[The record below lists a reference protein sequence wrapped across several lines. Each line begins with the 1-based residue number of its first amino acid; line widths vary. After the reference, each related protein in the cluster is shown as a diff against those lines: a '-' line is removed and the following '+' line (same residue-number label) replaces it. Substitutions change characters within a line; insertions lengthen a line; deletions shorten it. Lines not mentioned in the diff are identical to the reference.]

1 MSADTSIYIV
11 LSCGARLGTRWLHES
26 ARRTAASNGSGSNS
40 RRAAI
45 IGAGESGSGVIKN
58 MLGSPKLLMDP
69 IVVVDDDVGKH
80 GSRLHGVPVTGPV
93 SSLGA
98 IVAKY
103 HADEVIIAIPSAT
116 REQIGRVVDACAAA
130 KVAFRIAPDP
140 EEILNG
146 RGHGPIRVVQ
156 PSDLLGRPQL
166 DLNLDELRAELRG
179 ARIAITGAAGS
190 IGSELTRQLV
200 KLDPAVLYL
209 IDRNENDLYFLCD
222 ELDRKRARVAHVEVI
237 QDVRE
242 LPGMTRILKELMPT
256 HVLHAAAFKH
266 VPLMESHLVE
276 AVENNILGTW
286 ATLEAARNAGT
297 QKFVLI
303 STDKAVRPTSVMGAT
318 KRFVELLVSEW
329 TRETVMRS
337 VIVRFG
343 NVLGSNGS
351 VVPLFQRQIAEGGP
365 VTVTSRDATRYF
377 MTTTEATQLVLQ
389 AVAMADAVGQP
400 IRIWELAEQLI
411 RMNGLRPGIDI
422 DIVETGLRPG
432 EKLHEELW
440 WATENAAPSRHAQI
454 MLATVGAG
462 PQSVRGLIP
471 VIRELVDRD
480 DELLLRG
487 ILESA
492 VGLSNGNGKCA
503 TPAIPE
509 VMSPPHA
516 LGA

>member
-1 MSADTSIYIV
+1 M
-11 LSCGARLGTRWLHES
+11 
-26 ARRTAASNGSGSNS
+26 
-40 RRAAI
+40 
-45 IGAGESGSGVIKN
+45 
-58 MLGSPKLLMDP
+58 
-69 IVVVDDDVGKH
+69 
-80 GSRLHGVPVTGPV
+80 
-93 SSLGA
+93 
-98 IVAKY
+98 
-103 HADEVIIAIPSAT
+103 
-116 REQIGRVVDACAAA
+116 
-130 KVAFRIAPDP
+130 
-140 EEILNG
+140 
-146 RGHGPIRVVQ
+146 
-156 PSDLLGRPQL
+156 
-166 DLNLDELRAELRG
+166 
-179 ARIAITGAAGS
+179 
-190 IGSELTRQLV
+190 
-200 KLDPAVLYL
+200 
-209 IDRNENDLYFLCD
+209 
-222 ELDRKRARVAHVEVI
+222 
-237 QDVRE
+237 
-242 LPGMTRILKELMPT
+242 
-256 HVLHAAAFKH
+256 
-266 VPLMESHLVE
+266 E

-389 AVAMADAVGQP
+389 AVAMADAVGKLAILDMGQP